1 MGARLSSVCVQCQ
14 WAFVALHVPWSA
26 SQPPAAAQPLG
37 WALPHILPM
46 SLMLEA
52 YEQLVS
58 TVPAWVVFGLA
69 RSSCITR
76 YKKQIQTQLWHGG
89 TKACTLNS
97 WKPLPTT
104 CGAHERMCVQ
114 LFLWAGR
121 LFFHLLL
128 LGAALR

>member
-1 MGARLSSVCVQCQ
+1 
-14 WAFVALHVPWSA
+14 
-26 SQPPAAAQPLG
+26 
-37 WALPHILPM
+37 
-46 SLMLEA
+46 MLEA

-69 RSSCITR
+69 RSSCIMR

-121 LFFHLLL
+121 LFFRLLL
-128 LGAALR
+128 LGAVLR